1 MQRLRNGYVGG
12 GFLRFLRFLR
22 ILSLKEF
29 FTAAVATPDQVRLGE
44 SLPLPDEASPWCW
57 GYASGH
63 AATVSPH
70 YSPPLQRQRLRKKE
84 VFTLP

>member
-29 FTAAVATPDQVRLGE
+29 FTAAVATPHQVRLGE
-44 SLPLPDEASPWCW
+44 SLPLPDEASPWY
-57 GYASGH
+57 G
-63 AATVSPH
+63 ATPRGMRLRYH
-70 YSPPLQRQRLRKKE
+70 LTIPPPLQR
-84 VFTLP
+84 